1 MFYTPKPRQ
10 FKYRP
15 RFYDPEKERWEALK
29 QKYADERAAAEMHTP
44 PPYGSPS
51 PNLGEEP
58 DGQDFDLEYF
68 QRRVREL
75 DRSERS
81 KLTWKDAFRK
91 REMPKWNY
99 QPRFAATES
108 EGTGE
113 HLAEFKRRGVNIKR
127 RFDVSDTDY
136 MKPVPAGRIMLYAL
150 LVCALLYWILF

>member
-1 MFYTPKPRQ
+1 MPMFYTPKPRQ

-29 QKYADERAAAEMHTP
+29 QKYADEQAKKEEHQE
-44 PPYGSPS
+44 S
-51 PNLGEEP
+51 PNCP
-58 DGQDFDLEYF
+58 DNADLESF

-75 DRSERS
+75 DRQ
-81 KLTWKDAFRK
+81 KKGVLTWKDAFRK
-91 REMPKWNY
+91 REMPKFNY
-99 QPRFAATES
+99 QPRFATTEE

-113 HLAEFKRRGVNIKR
+113 RIANFKKRGTNIKR

>member
-1 MFYTPKPRQ
+1 MPMFHTPKPRQ
-10 FKYRP
+10 FHYRP

-29 QKYADERAAAEMHTP
+29 QKYADEKAKLADIQETTEDQSDA
-44 PPYGSPS
+44 
-51 PNLGEEP
+51 
-58 DGQDFDLEYF
+58 DLEYF

-75 DRSERS
+75 DREKSR

-91 REMPKWNY
+91 REMPTFNY
-99 QPRFAATES
+99 QPRFATTEGES
-108 EGTGE
+108 TGE
-113 HLAEFKRRGVNIKR
+113 HLANFKKRGVNIKR